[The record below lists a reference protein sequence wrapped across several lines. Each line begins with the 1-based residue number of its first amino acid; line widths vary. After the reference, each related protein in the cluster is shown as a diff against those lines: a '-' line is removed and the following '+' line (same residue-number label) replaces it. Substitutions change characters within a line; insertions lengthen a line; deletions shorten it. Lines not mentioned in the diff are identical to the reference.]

1 MILLGVTAWILVALV
16 PGALL
21 VLAVRPAAGLAASF
35 TTAPLVS
42 LGLVHAWAMVLTA
55 LGTRVSPWSVLPV
68 VLGLPLLLA
77 AVVIR
82 RRSLGSPAGAWSS
95 RVWAGRVGIG
105 RVEAWSLLVVCSVAL
120 LIWWDVTAGASLVPP
135 NDDGTH
141 HGLYA
146 ARILALG
153 TVDPS
158 QVVVGDVITGD
169 PSVAYYPL
177 ALHTAAAL
185 VSGMTGIA
193 VGTAL
198 DVALILGA
206 AVLLPVGIAVLT
218 RALFP
223 SARWAAPAS
232 AVVAIAFPAF
242 PYYPVYWGGLG
253 LILGMVLMAPL
264 LAHLLSIGEEKHST
278 TGAVVV
284 GAVAG
289 LALVG
294 MFGLH
299 SSEVVTA
306 LALAAVLLGAD
317 ALRHGR
323 GLARALVLRLGAAAV
338 VLAAYV
344 VPQLSVLRSSTD
356 LRSDIA
362 LMPDV
367 PLGASIGNA
376 FTTFFGVSPTISGD
390 QLEFLGNPSGLRAT
404 LGMLGLAVLA
414 VLMVVGIVVTVRR
427 RERPEWILAGVVV
440 VVLTVLVGVGA
451 PLAAGLT
458 LPWYSRWDRVVLN
471 EIYFIATYAGVGAAL
486 MGARLAAHRAKLVV
500 AGVTAALV
508 ALPVLPQ
515 LRLSHSTADFGFR
528 EASLVDAPSLRAFDY
543 LRVHV
548 RSGERV
554 LNDVSDGSGW
564 LYAIDDVA
572 PVFASA
578 EHAMSGWGDRSYL
591 RAHAAA
597 VNTDP
602 LARAAADQW
611 DVQWLYLGP
620 RLFPFREG
628 TLDQAAILAS
638 PDWRVVY
645 DVDGARVL
653 QRVPTPAHLA

>member
-1 MILLGVTAWILVALV
+1 
-16 PGALL
+16 
-21 VLAVRPAAGLAASF
+21 
-35 TTAPLVS
+35 
-42 LGLVHAWAMVLTA
+42 VHAWALVLTA
-55 LGTRVSPWSVLPV
+55 LGARVSPWSVLPV
-68 VLGLPLLLA
+68 VLGLPLVLA
-77 AVVIR
+77 AVAVR
-82 RRSLGSPAGAWSS
+82 RRSPGSSAGEWFSRLWS
-95 RVWAGRVGIG
+95 GRVGIG

-120 LIWWDVTAGASLVPP
+120 LIWWNVTAGASLVPP

-193 VGTAL
+193 VGTGL
-198 DVALILGA
+198 DIALILGA
-206 AVLLPVGIAVLT
+206 AVLLPVGMAVLT

-223 SARWAAPAS
+223 TVRWAAPAS

-253 LILGMVLMAPL
+253 LILGMALMAPL
-264 LAHLLSIGEEKHST
+264 LEHLLTIGEEKHSPAA
-278 TGAVVV
+278 AVIV

-317 ALRHGR
+317 VVRRGR
-323 GLARALVLRLGAAAV
+323 ARVLVLRLGAAAA

-344 VPQLSVLRSSTD
+344 VPQLSVLRSSTE

-376 FTTFFGVSPTISGD
+376 LTTFFGVSPTISGD
-390 QLEFLGNPSGLRAT
+390 QLDFLGNPSGLRAT
-404 LGMLGLAVLA
+404 LGTLGLAVLA

-486 MGARLAAHRAKLVV
+486 VGARLAAHRAQLVV

-528 EASLVDAPSLRAFDY
+528 EASLVDAPTRSAFAY
-543 LRVHV
+543 LREHV
-548 RSGERV
+548 RPGERV

-591 RAHAAA
+591 RAHAAT
-597 VNTDP
+597 VNSDP

-611 DVQWLYLGP
+611 DVHWLYLGP
-620 RLFPFREG
+620 RRFPYRES

-653 QRVPTPAHLA
+653 QRVPTP

>member
-1 MILLGVTAWILVALV
+1 VILLGVIAWIVVAVV

-21 VLAVRPAAGLAASF
+21 VLAVRPTLGLAAAF

-55 LGTRVSPWSVLPV
+55 LGVRVSAWSVLPV
-68 VLGLPLLLA
+68 VLGLPAVL
-77 AVVIR
+77 AVVVLR
-82 RRSLGSPAGAWSS
+82 RRSRGSLAGV
-95 RVWAGRVGIG
+95 RIAGLWTARGGIG
-105 RVEAWSLLVVCSVAL
+105 RTEAWALLVVCLVAL
-120 LIWWDVTAGASLVPP
+120 AIWWGVTSGASLVPP

-158 QVVVGDVITGD
+158 QVVVGDVLTGD
-169 PSVAYYPL
+169 PSVSYYPL

-193 VGTAL
+193 VGTSL
-198 DVALILGA
+198 DIALILGA
-206 AVLLPVGIAVLT
+206 AVLLPVGMAVLT
-218 RALFP
+218 RQLFP
-223 SARWAAPAS
+223 SVRWAAPAS

-253 LILGMVLMAPL
+253 LILGMALMAPL
-264 LAHLLSIGEEKHST
+264 LAHLLSIGEERHST
-278 TGAVVV
+278 LGAAVV

-317 ALRHGR
+317 VVRHGR
-323 GLARALVLRLGAAAV
+323 SLVRPLALRLGAAAL

-344 VPQLSVLRSSTD
+344 LPQLSVLRSTTE

-362 LMPDV
+362 LMPEV
-367 PLGASIGNA
+367 PLGASLGNA
-376 FTTFFGVSPTISGD
+376 LTTFFGISPTISGD
-390 QLEFLGNPSGLRAT
+390 QLEFLGNPSSLRAT
-404 LGMLGLAVLA
+404 VGTLGLAVLA
-414 VLMVVGIVVTVRR
+414 LLMLVGIVVTVRR
-427 RERPEWILAGVVV
+427 RERPEWIVSGLVV

-486 MGARLAAHRAKLVV
+486 VGARLAARRTQLV
-500 AGVTAALV
+500 AASVTAALV

-515 LRLSHSTADFGFR
+515 LRLSHATADFGFR
-528 EASLVDAPSLRAFDY
+528 EASLVDPASRSAFDY
-543 LRVHV
+543 LRTHV
-548 RSGERV
+548 GPGERV

-564 LYAIDDVA
+564 MYAIDDVA

-578 EHAMSGWGDRSYL
+578 EHAMTGWGDRTYL
-591 RAHAAA
+591 REHAARIDS
-597 VNTDP
+597 DP
-602 LARAAADQW
+602 IARAAADQW

-620 RLFPFREG
+620 RLFPYREG

-638 PDWRVVY
+638 PGWRVVY

-653 QRVPTPAHLA
+653 QRVTTP

>member
-1 MILLGVTAWILVALV
+1 VILLGVLAWIVVALV

-21 VLAVRPAAGLAASF
+21 VLALRPTAGFAAAL

-55 LGTRVSPWSVLPV
+55 VGLRVSPWSVLPV
-68 VLGLPLLLA
+68 VLGLPLVL
-77 AVVIR
+77 AVVVL
-82 RRSLGSPAGAWSS
+82 RRSGRSGAGAGIA
-95 RVWAGRVGIG
+95 RLWAGRRGIG
-105 RVEAWSLLVVCSVAL
+105 RTEAWALALVCLVGLV
-120 LIWWDVTAGASLVPP
+120 IWWGVTSGASLVPP

-158 QVVVGDVITGD
+158 QVVVGDVLTGD

-185 VSGMTGIA
+185 VSGLTGIA
-193 VGTAL
+193 VATAL
-198 DVALILGA
+198 DIGLILGA

-218 RALFP
+218 RQLFP
-223 SARWAAPAS
+223 TVPWAAPAS
-232 AVVAIAFPAF
+232 ALVAIAFPAY

-253 LILGMVLMAPL
+253 LILGMALMAPL
-264 LAHLLSIGEEKHST
+264 LAHLVSIGDEEHST
-278 TGAVVV
+278 TGALGV

-306 LALAAVLLGAD
+306 LVLAAVLLGAD
-317 ALRHGR
+317 VVRNGR
-323 GLARALVLRLGAAAV
+323 SLVRPLTLRLGAAAL

-344 VPQLSVLRSSTD
+344 IPQLSVLRSTTE

-367 PLGASIGNA
+367 PLGASLGNA
-376 FTTFFGVSPTISGD
+376 LTTFFGISPTISGD

-404 LGMLGLAVLA
+404 VGTLGLAVLA
-414 VLMVVGIVVTVRR
+414 LLMLVGIVVTVRR
-427 RERPEWILAGVVV
+427 RERPEWVLSGVVV

-486 MGARLAAHRAKLVV
+486 VGARLAARRTQLVA

-515 LRLSHSTADFGFR
+515 LRLSHATADFGFR
-528 EASLVDAPSLRAFDY
+528 EASLVDPASRTAFDY
-543 LRVHV
+543 LRSHV
-548 RSGERV
+548 RPGERV

-564 LYAIDDVA
+564 MYAIDGVA

-578 EHAMSGWGDRSYL
+578 EHAMSGWGDRTYL
-591 RAHAAA
+591 REHAAE
-597 VNTDP
+597 VGSDP

-611 DVQWLYLGP
+611 DVQWVYLGP
-620 RLFPFREG
+620 RLFPYREG

-638 PDWRVVY
+638 PGWRLVY

-653 QRVPTPAHLA
+653 QRVTTP